1 MSVTKTNAPILLFDG
16 YCNLCSNCVK
26 FVLRH
31 EKNTE
36 IQFASLQSEV
46 GLTLLQKHAINPKEI
61 DSLVLIKGDSVYV
74 KSTAALL
81 LTKYFKG
88 LYPLL
93 IVLLIVPP
101 FIRNGVYD
109 YVARNRYKWFGKQ
122 NSCMIPSTEIKNRFL
137 G

>member
-1 MSVTKTNAPILLFDG
+1 MKSTTPILLFDG
-16 YCNLCSNCVK
+16 YCNLCNNCVK

-31 EKNTE
+31 EKNTD

-46 GLTLLQKHAINPKEI
+46 GLALLQKHAINPKEI
-61 DSLVLIKGDSVYV
+61 DSLVLITQDAVYL
-74 KSTAALL
+74 KSSAALR

-93 IVLLIVPP
+93 IILLIVPV
-101 FIRNGVYD
+101 FIRDGVYD

-122 NSCMIPSTEIKNRFL
+122 DNCMIPSPEIKNRFL